1 MKNFHIIF
9 LFLVLANG
17 TTAFAQELNPSTPE
31 FTSPAKI
38 PGMKLVWADEFN
50 RSGQPDTES
59 WKFENG
65 FVRNEELQWY
75 QEKNAVCKN
84 GLLIIEG
91 RREEIPNPN
100 YQAGSR
106 NWKTN
111 REYAHYTSASI
122 NTRGIKDWLY
132 GRFEVRARIDTVMGS
147 WPAIWTL
154 GTNNPWPSNGEID
167 IMEFY
172 RVKGVPT
179 ILANVAWG
187 TTQRHV
193 AKWNTV
199 RTPFSHFTSRDAGW
213 VKKFHTWRMDWT
225 PESIKLYLDEVL
237 LNTTMLSE
245 TINPDGNNPFT
256 KPQYILLNL
265 AIGGNGGDP
274 EKTKFP
280 VRYEVDY
287 VRIYQ
292 VVKYK

>member
-1 MKNFHIIF
+1 MKNFHTIF
-9 LFLVLANG
+9 LFLFLANG
-17 TTAFAQELNPSTPE
+17 TTVFAQELNPSTPD

-50 RSGQPDTES
+50 SIGQPDAKN

-75 QEKNAVCKN
+75 QEKNAVCTN
-84 GLLIIEG
+84 GLLIIES

-106 NWKTN
+106 NWKTK

-122 NTRGIKDWLY
+122 NTRGMKDWLY
-132 GRFEVRARIDTVMGS
+132 GRFEVRVRIDTAMGS

-187 TTQRHV
+187 TTQPHV
-193 AKWNTV
+193 AKWNTI
-199 RTPFSHFTSRDAGW
+199 RTPFLHFTSKDADW
-213 VKKFHTWRMDWT
+213 AKKFHTWRMDWT
-225 PESIKLYLDEVL
+225 PESIKLYLDDVL

-245 TINPDGNNPFT
+245 TINPDGSNPFT

-287 VRIYQ
+287 VRVYQ
-292 VVKYK
+292 AVK